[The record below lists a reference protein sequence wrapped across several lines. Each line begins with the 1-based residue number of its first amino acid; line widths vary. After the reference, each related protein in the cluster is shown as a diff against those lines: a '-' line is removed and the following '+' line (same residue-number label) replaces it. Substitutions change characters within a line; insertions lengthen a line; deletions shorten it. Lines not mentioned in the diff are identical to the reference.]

1 MRSEGRLKVLLFS
14 MVFPNAAQPHY
25 GVFVRER
32 MRGLPA
38 DVEVRVVAPTPW
50 FPFVAKL
57 RPGLRPAVPRE
68 EVQDGVPVLH
78 PRFLSFPGFLKCLD
92 GLLMF
97 LCALPTLIRLR
108 RDFRFQEIGRASCR
122 ERV

>member
-50 FPFVAKL
+50 FPFISGL
-57 RPGLRPAVPRE
+57 RPGLRPRVPRE
-68 EVQDGVPVLH
+68 EVQDGVPVFH
-78 PRFLSFPGFLKCLD
+78 PRFLSFPGILKCLD
-92 GLLMF
+92 GLLLF
-97 LCALPTLIRLR
+97 LCTLPALLKLR
-108 RDFRFQEIGRASCR
+108 R
-122 ERV
+122 

>member
-50 FPFVAKL
+50 FPFVARL
-57 RPGLRPAVPRE
+57 RPGFRPEVPRE
-68 EVQDGVPVLH
+68 EVQDGVRVLH

-92 GLLMF
+92 
-97 LCALPTLIRLR
+97 
-108 RDFRFQEIGRASCR
+108 
-122 ERV
+122 